1 MSTNP
6 HAASSSDPA
15 RESRGRWNPLLVGA
29 GIGILSWLV
38 FAVVDKPLGM
48 STALSQV
55 SGSVT
60 AIAAGE
66 KFVADNPYWKKHLPA
81 WDYGTLFMV
90 GTFLGALVSAIVSR
104 SFRVEAVPTVW
115 EQRFGP
121 AKWKRYL
128 AAFVGGTILM
138 YGARLAGGCTSG
150 HGISG
155 SLQLALSSWVFF
167 LTMFVTGLL
176 TALVMFGKPGTVGG
190 R

>member
-1 MSTNP
+1 MSEKP
-6 HAASSSDPA
+6 IAASSPSSSV
-15 RESRGRWNPLLVGA
+15 ESRGRWNPYLVGA

-38 FAVVDKPLGM
+38 FVVVDKPLGM

-55 SGSVT
+55 SGSIA

-66 KFVADNPYWKKHLPA
+66 NFVAENPYWKKHLPA

-90 GTFLGALVSAIVSR
+90 GTFLGALVSALVSR
-104 SFRVEAVPTVW
+104 SFRLESVPTVW
-115 EQRFGP
+115 SERFGS
-121 AKWKRYL
+121 ATWKRYL
-128 AAFVGGTILM
+128 SAFVGGIIIM

-167 LTMFVTGLL
+167 LTMFVTGVL
-176 TALVMFGKPGTVGG
+176 TALVMFGRPGPVGG